1 MATTLLERLIGNRDE
16 ALGQWDGDDAWTKT
30 KAKIAELSELRAQ
43 HIASLPGAREEAR
56 IVAATQKSNAAA
68 VLVGDSDSK
77 AVRAAE
83 REAHAAEARVT
94 QLEADI
100 EATQTAIQTLESR
113 LLDLER
119 EARNRHVEQVIRP
132 WVDEHMT
139 EFVPLMKK
147 VAEINTRLSRGFQG
161 HRSKLPDRHLLTA
174 PRSVQAGEPVPRR
187 KDARTAEFLVGGF
200 SRGRGWRAVWY
211 GVQPVDCKSA
221 RGRVRRVG
229 AAHICGVN
237 RTTTRR
243 WVNSRIACEIASI
256 VEPGG
261 SCLLEKLAAIDI
273 WNSRSV
279 ARAVANS
286 DASSVNWTTPHRN
299 SSSLRSTDM
308 G

>member
-56 IVAATQKSNAAA
+56 IVAATQKRNAAA

-147 VAEINTRLSRGFQG
+147 VAEINTRLSRGFQAIEASYPIDTYSP
-161 HRSKLPDRHLLTA
+161 HPDRFKPVNLFRDEKTRELLNFSWADLVVVEDGAQFGTA
-174 PRSVQAGEPVPRR
+174 YSRWIAKVRAAGYDV
-187 KDARTAEFLVGGF
+187 
-200 SRGRGWRAVWY
+200 
-211 GVQPVDCKSA
+211 
-221 RGRVRRVG
+221 
-229 AAHICGVN
+229 
-237 RTTTRR
+237 
-243 WVNSRIACEIASI
+243 
-256 VEPGG
+256 
-261 SCLLEKLAAIDI
+261 
-273 WNSRSV
+273 
-279 ARAVANS
+279 
-286 DASSVNWTTPHRN
+286 
-299 SSSLRSTDM
+299 
-308 G
+308 